1 MYFDYLQT
9 GEAAF
14 RIRNYIV
21 KRKEQN
27 RCDLEP
33 NHTHFL
39 LFDDGTT
46 KPEHVLPLRANIEM
60 QSRCIRTR
68 AEIMDTL
75 IPIVMVLLEGG
86 SLAIQS
92 VCGALKS
99 NTPVVVVKV
108 KNKNKR
114 YHINIHILLRTPV
127 VLLILLLNYM
137 EYFLKI

>member
-1 MYFDYLQT
+1 
-9 GEAAF
+9 
-14 RIRNYIV
+14 
-21 KRKEQN
+21 
-27 RCDLEP
+27 
-33 NHTHFL
+33 
-39 LFDDGTT
+39 
-46 KPEHVLPLRANIEM
+46 M